1 MDTLALQNQIT
12 NSHCNISDNEEAE
25 RLAQEGWGWG
35 ELPQEKQPVSYEEAK
50 TIVKEKQRRRW
61 LQQHLDV
68 DTRGS
73 FCQVSIGDLV
83 ITVQLR
89 TGLSRLRHHL
99 FKKFCIELEE
109 SSAPLWYIT
118 HDDGSLPA
126 GLSESPEPEGRNLA
140 CCHIGE
146 GEDLQPCGEPPA
158 CCGICLSYS
167 ERMTKKKKW
176 VLELQSSS
184 IMSVLCRLNGHRLL
198 VSPLQVEIH

>member
-1 MDTLALQNQIT
+1 M
-12 NSHCNISDNEEAE
+12 
-25 RLAQEGWGWG
+25 
-35 ELPQEKQPVSYEEAK
+35 
-50 TIVKEKQRRRW
+50 KEKQRRRW

-68 DTRGS
+68 DSRGS
-73 FCQVSIGDLV
+73 FCQVSIEDLV

-89 TGLSRLRHHL
+89 TGLPRLRHL

-118 HDDGSLPA
+118 HDGGSLPA

-158 CCGICLSYS
+158 YCSICLSYS

-184 IMSVLCRLNGHRLL
+184 IMSVLCRLNVHRLL